1 MLRKKSLFILCIFV
15 LVFPVAVCAQQP
27 QYTKAQLDQM
37 KKELDQRQQA
47 LQKEWEGL
55 QGEQAALQSMATG
68 QTLRGS
74 RKNRYLERQAAF
86 NAAMMTYTQNM
97 QMLNQDI
104 TTYQSAVREMQS
116 AAPPPPE
123 PSPKIK
129 TLKPPPAQPEAS
141 TSLEALEGKLENAGI
156 NFTSFQSQE
165 EIDKVKTNLERSRAE
180 LLAEYK
186 DLQAKAQEDT
196 SDQNLKQVNRK
207 LTDWFEKRHLFNDA
221 AVTFNKVLKQNVQPI
236 RTP

>member
-1 MLRKKSLFILCIFV
+1 MLRKKSLIILCIVV
-15 LVFPVAVCAQQP
+15 LVFPVVVCAQQP
-27 QYTKAQLDQM
+27 QYTL
-37 KKELDQRQQA
+37 A
-47 LQKEWEGL
+47 LQKEYEGL
-55 QGEQAALQSMATG
+55 QAEQAALQGMVSG

-74 RKNRYLERQAAF
+74 RKNMYLKRQSAF
-86 NAAMMTYTQNM
+86 NQAMMTYTQNM

-104 TTYQSAVREMQS
+104 AAYQSAVREVQS
-116 AAPPPPE
+116 AAPPPQETP
-123 PSPKIK
+123 PKIE

-141 TSLEALEGKLENAGI
+141 TSLEVLEGKLEKAGI
-156 NFTSFQSQE
+156 NFTSFQSQG

-186 DLQAKAQEDT
+186 DLQTKAQQDT

-207 LTDWFEKRHLFNDA
+207 LTDWVEKRHLFNDA